1 LREWVFIRH
10 AREGGHPGPEIF
22 NNTLTRFLLSQEHGK
37 TNFLTFY
44 EIINL
49 WNGGGGPKAKRVH
62 SLKFKGQTT
71 DNGCRSFFSV
81 SGPEEN
87 KPKVGHPQLRGKT
100 MYGLKCPKCGLMQL
114 PKEQCESCG
123 TRLDSSKGPVY
134 ARRPLPLS
142 PPSFSSPSEEIKDL
156 TEMIHTPSGVRIDRE
171 SRHLSFHGTGGQLFG
186 IYLLNTLLTIF
197 TLGLYSFWGK
207 TKVRAYLWGKTQLE
221 EDRFVYHGTGREL
234 LNGAFKAM
242 LVFGFPLTL
251 LNTLPKFLEPKEI
264 LEPVVLVLTYATILV
279 FFPVALVGA
288 RRYRFSRTSW
298 RGIHFSFR
306 GKIWDFLRLF
316 LRGSVLTFLT
326 LGLYYPFFDTQ
337 RHGFMVSNSY
347 FGSKPFRF
355 DGAGRDLFKA
365 YLLALL
371 LFAPTLGLYWF
382 WFMAKK
388 QRYFW
393 EHSHLDTI
401 HFRSTVTGGRLLAF
415 HLGNFF
421 LLILTLGL
429 AWSWVMIRKIRFNFA
444 YLTLEGVMDPAK
456 VRQEA
461 QAASATGDA
470 LAGFMDASFDLGS

>member
-1 LREWVFIRH
+1 
-10 AREGGHPGPEIF
+10 
-22 NNTLTRFLLSQEHGK
+22 
-37 TNFLTFY
+37 
-44 EIINL
+44 
-49 WNGGGGPKAKRVH
+49 
-62 SLKFKGQTT
+62 
-71 DNGCRSFFSV
+71 
-81 SGPEEN
+81 
-87 KPKVGHPQLRGKT
+87 

-123 TRLDSSKGPVY
+123 TRLDGSNGPDH
-134 ARRPLPLS
+134 ARRSLTVGS
-142 PPSFSSPSEEIKDL
+142 PSFPSAPEEIQDL
-156 TEMIHTPSGVRIDRE
+156 TQLIHAPSGIRVGRE
-171 SRHLSFHGTGGQLFG
+171 NRHLSFHGAGGQLFG
-186 IYLLNTLLTIF
+186 IYLLNTLLTII
-197 TLGLYSFWGK
+197 TLGFYSFWGK
-207 TKVRAYLWGKTQLE
+207 TKVRAYLWGKTQFE
-221 EDRFVYHGTGREL
+221 GDRFVYHGTGREL
-234 LNGAFKAM
+234 LNGTFKAM

-264 LEPVVLVLTYATILV
+264 LQVAALVLTYVMAMSFI
-279 FFPVALVGA
+279 PVAMVGA

-306 GKIWDFLRLF
+306 GQTWEFLRLF
-316 LRGSVLTFLT
+316 FGGWVLTFLT
-326 LGLYYPFFDTQ
+326 LGLYYPFFDTR

-347 FGSKPFRF
+347 FGSKRFKF

-371 LFAPTLGLYWF
+371 LSLPTLGLYWF

-393 EHSHLDTI
+393 EHSHLDTL
-401 HFRSTVTGGRLLAF
+401 HFRSTVTGARLLAF
-415 HLGNFF
+415 YLGNFF

-429 AWSWVMIRKIRFNFA
+429 SWSWVVIRKVRFNFA
-444 YLTLEGVMDPAK
+444 YLTLEGVMDTAR